1 MPKGKKAANG
11 GLNQD
16 RMIKL
21 WKQGD
26 SIREIAQATG
36 ASEVWARRVIATKDP
51 MAYKAGLAARHS
63 ESGSATESPQGRQPR
78 VKANGGS
85 ATTKQVIETIAR
97 AVAQAAFGDAKLVS
111 QPMTRT
117 EMFNSIQA
125 GVKEG
130 VKKIGFHTT

>member
-1 MPKGKKAANG
+1 MPKGKKAADNG

-36 ASEVWARRVIATKDP
+36 ASEVWARRVISTKAPD
-51 MAYKAGLAARHS
+51 AYKEGLAARHS
-63 ESGSATESPQGRQPR
+63 ESGNSTEAPRGRQPR
-78 VKANGGS
+78 IKANGGS
-85 ATTKQVIETIAR
+85 ATTKQVVETIAR

-117 EMFNSIQA
+117 EMFNHIQA

-130 VKKIGFHTT
+130 VKKIGFHS